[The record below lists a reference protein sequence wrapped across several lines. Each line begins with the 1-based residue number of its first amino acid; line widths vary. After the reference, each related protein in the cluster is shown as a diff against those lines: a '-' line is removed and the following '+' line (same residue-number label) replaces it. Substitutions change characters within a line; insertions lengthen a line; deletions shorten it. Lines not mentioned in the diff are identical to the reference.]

1 MCSLY
6 LKRAVEAPCCVG
18 SRGAS
23 FGTPCHYICVTLNV
37 GPAQFQTQCATYSCA
52 HCAMCVAL
60 LTLLRQGWPV
70 QAMQAGMIIMIIEVC
85 LIDAGAM
92 L

>member
-23 FGTPCHYICVTLNV
+23 FGTPCHYICVTLMYRI
-37 GPAQFQTQCATYSCA
+37 CLA
-52 HCAMCVAL
+52 HLQNQMHMV
-60 LTLLRQGWPV
+60 
-70 QAMQAGMIIMIIEVC
+70 
-85 LIDAGAM
+85 
-92 L
+92 